1 MILIQV
7 DELIKLIATKDV
19 FQRSSNWFIC
29 HLPGEVKQIIPK
41 KGILKVI
48 KNIL

>member
-1 MILIQV
+1 MCFRGALIGLFV
-7 DELIKLIATKDV
+7 I
-19 FQRSSNWFIC
+19 IC